1 MNFTKKYLTIKTYF
15 DPENIDDV
23 EDFERVLKIL
33 ENEGYR
39 FKTGTSREIAEK
51 FATAYVVYALI
62 MDCLIVGGFILLFF
76 KGVFG

>member
-1 MNFTKKYLTIKTYF
+1 MELIKKYLTIKTYF
-15 DPENIDDV
+15 DPDDPKDV
-23 EDFERVLKIL
+23 EDFNRVLKIL

-39 FKTGTSREIAEK
+39 FRTVTSREIAEK
-51 FATAYVVYALI
+51 FATVYVVYALV

>member
-1 MNFTKKYLTIKTYF
+1 MRLLKNYLTIKTYF
-15 DPENIDDV
+15 DPDDSEDV

-39 FKTGTSREIAEK
+39 FRTGTQREITDR
-51 FATAYVVYALI
+51 FRTLYIVYAVI

>member
-1 MNFTKKYLTIKTYF
+1 MELLKKYLTIKTYF
-15 DPENIDDV
+15 DPDNPDDV
-23 EDFERVLKIL
+23 ADFDRVLKIL

-39 FKTGTSREIAEK
+39 FRTGTQREITDR
-51 FATAYVVYALI
+51 FRTLYIVYALV